1 MKPDFARIAPPC
13 FKASKRPDR
22 VIQLFCGGPKK
33 GEDAV
38 FMKSMRI
45 MFGFALFCAIV
56 CAQSDRGTVTG
67 TVSDPTGAAVP
78 RAEVVAIEGSS
89 GAEYKANTIDSGNF
103 PIASVPAGAY
113 DLTVTASGFK
123 TYLQK
128 GITIQVA
135 QIARLNVMLQVG

>member
-1 MKPDFARIAPPC
+1 MKTISIIVGCVLR
-13 FKASKRPDR
+13 
-22 VIQLFCGGPKK
+22 CGS
-33 GEDAV
+33 EW
-38 FMKSMRI
+38 
-45 MFGFALFCAIV
+45 
-56 CAQSDRGTVTG
+56 AQGAGGAVTG

-89 GAEYKANTIDSGNF
+89 GAEYKANTTDTGNF
-103 PIASVPAGAY
+103 TIASVPAGAY

>member
-1 MKPDFARIAPPC
+1 MKTISIILGC
-13 FKASKRPDR
+13 
-22 VIQLFCGGPKK
+22 VLLCG
-33 GEDAV
+33 
-38 FMKSMRI
+38 S
-45 MFGFALFCAIV
+45 V

-89 GAEYKANTIDSGNF
+89 GAEYKANTTDTGNF
-103 PIASVPAGAY
+103 TIASVPAGAY

-135 QIARLNVMLQVG
+135 QIARLNVMLQVGSITESVRVTADIDLLGFEITG